1 MDIINIKE
9 IINQDFKNSLNYE
22 FKIKDKKCY
31 VTINKLDYLI
41 RQRIEK
47 LKLMSVIN
55 VYEYD
60 EEGRLKKVESRF
72 NEDYIK
78 NEEEI
83 LRLLL
88 TALDDKKH
96 NLSNGIMTIQDWLEF
111 GKYFNKEF
119 ENIVEAI
126 MDFNGLT
133 KKKI

>member
-1 MDIINIKE
+1 MDIINFKE

-31 VTINKLDYLI
+31 VTINKLDYLV
-41 RQRIEK
+41 RQKIEK

-60 EEGRLKKVESRF
+60 EEGRLKKIESRF

-78 NEEEI
+78 NEEEV

-88 TALDDKKH
+88 IALDDKKH
-96 NLSNGIMTIQDWLEF
+96 NLSNEVMTTQDWLEF
-111 GKYFNKEF
+111 GKYFSKEF
-119 ENIVEAI
+119 EGIIEAI

>member
-9 IINQDFKNSLNYE
+9 IINQDFKNSKNYE

-31 VTINKLDYLI
+31 VTINKLDYLV

-111 GKYFNKEF
+111 GKYFSKEF
-119 ENIVEAI
+119 ENIIETI